1 MNVAH
6 FDPLPA
12 LQLYRSERIGPITFR
27 ALLQRF
33 GTAQQA
39 LDAIPEL
46 AKRGGGKRPPRLA
59 KRSDCAKE
67 LDRLHSLGGQLLV
80 EGAQGFPT
88 QVGHCDGS
96 PPILSVLGHAHLLE
110 QDQVAIVGARN
121 ASPNGQRFAHKL
133 ALELSQANL
142 AHEPL
147 HITSGMARGI
157 DAAAH
162 QGGLERGSIAVLAGG
177 VDVPYPQENARLYD
191 QLIDQGAIVSEMPLG
206 TEPAARLF
214 PKRNRI
220 IAALSRGVV
229 LIEAKLQ
236 SGTLITARAAGEFG
250 RSVFAVP
257 GAPYD
262 PRSSGCNAMIR
273 DGAPLV
279 RSARDVF
286 EDLQAERNGPLGAE
300 MPPMLG
306 LTPTA
311 LSPDM
316 AGSLDEPSVDK
327 ARQLIL
333 ELLSPYPTAVDELLN
348 ECQVS
353 LHLLQAALLELELA
367 GRLERH
373 PGNKVALIAELE
385 LDFSQG

>member
-1 MNVAH
+1 MSLSPAAAL
-6 FDPLPA
+6 FA
-12 LQLYRSERIGPITFR
+12 LQLYRSERIGPVTYR
-27 ALLQRF
+27 SLLQRF
-33 GTAQQA
+33 GSARSA
-39 LDAIPEL
+39 LEAVPEL
-46 AKRGGGKRPPRLA
+46 ARRGGGKRPPKLA
-59 KRSDCAKE
+59 KRSDCERE
-67 LDRLHSLGGQLLV
+67 LARLEKLGGRLLV
-80 EGAQGFPT
+80 EGQPEFPP
-88 QVGHCDGS
+88 QVSHCDAS
-96 PPILSVLGHAHLLE
+96 PPLLSVLGHAHLLE
-110 QDQVAIVGARN
+110 RDQVAIVGARN
-121 ASPNGQRFAHKL
+121 ASPNGQRFAFKI
-133 ALELSQANL
+133 AQELSQPKL
-142 AHEPL
+142 AIEPF

-162 QGGLERGSIAVLAGG
+162 QGGMQTGSIAVLAGG
-177 VDVPYPQENARLYD
+177 VDVAYPQENVKLYH
-191 QLIDQGAIVSEMPLG
+191 QLIEQGAVVSEMPLG

-220 IAALSRGVV
+220 IAALSRAVV

-279 RSARDVF
+279 RSAKDIL
-286 EDLQAERNGPLGAE
+286 DDMQAERDSAIMAQ
-300 MPPMLG
+300 MPKAPG
-306 LTPTA
+306 FESQP
-311 LSPDM
+311 M
-316 AGSLDEPSVDK
+316 AGISPAEIDEQSVDK
-327 ARQLIL
+327 ARMQVL
-333 ELLSPYPTAVDELLN
+333 EILSPYPTPVDELLR

-385 LDFSQG
+385 LDLS